1 MTKII
6 EYKGVKIEIYFVF
19 LKDRNMLNYRLLNAE
34 GKEIEYLRGGHAVSL
49 YKNIH
54 ESFLIRDAKL
64 DIDGLIATGH
74 INPSC

>member
-49 YKNIH
+49 YKKIH

-64 DIDGLIATGH
+64 DIDGLIANGH
-74 INPSC
+74 IS